1 MFEQMLK
8 SYFKKIF
15 EVGKT
20 GDAREESY
28 YSTLVDL
35 LKTYAESINK
45 KNIPYYYPS
54 KENRGG

>member
-1 MFEQMLK
+1 MVEQMLK

-35 LKTYAESINK
+35 LNTYALWVTA
-45 KNIPYYYPS
+45 
-54 KENRGG
+54 